1 MKMKETT
8 QLLESMG
15 WSIYVDEV
23 GDKVAHFVLDDRIV
37 DIIYGIKKFSQDEQ
51 YEAIISTSTSK
62 FSEACMEIRGRGGS
76 YTPLASAKKGLQI
89 RAQEILEDHVR
100 QASDDA
106 IEWARAQDLK
116 SALQEYAEL
125 PTSAPGARPVWH
137 LAALAVLGDIER
149 LRFYQ
154 KCFEAGD
161 NCGFV
166 PFITKDYIDR
176 ALSLAQRF
184 SSSS

>member
-1 MKMKETT
+1 MKTGEVTKV
-8 QLLESMG
+8 LKRLG
-15 WSIYVDEV
+15 WSAFTDDV
-23 GDKVAHFVLDDRIV
+23 GDKYTQFRLSDRAVQINYRVRKHGQEQQLD
-37 DIIYGIKKFSQDEQ
+37 
-51 YEAIISTSTSK
+51 ATLSTSTDA
-62 FSEACMEIRGRGGS
+62 FSNSCKDVDPGYGAYAPLIRS
-76 YTPLASAKKGLQI
+76 PKGLCYQFPLI
-89 RAQEILEDHVR
+89 TEDHVR

-116 SALQEYAEL
+116 STLQEYAEL

-154 KCFEAGD
+154 KCFEVGD